1 MHRELPC
8 SYSTISAKALLDEVV
23 SDYCVKSPQDCIFW
37 ERGAN
42 DTYRV
47 RCADAYYSLR
57 VYRCDAFP
65 REAIEFEA
73 EALSYLHD
81 QDFTVAYPI
90 ARKSGGYLTE
100 IAAPEGPRFV
110 LLTSFADGETPDY
123 ECLENSRLVGE
134 SVAQMHLLSDDFK
147 TSHERTHLDLQ
158 SLLEDSMA
166 VIRTYMAHRPDDL
179 NAIEKIAQQARMNV
193 QAVPESLLDTGF
205 CHGDLHGYN
214 LHLHE
219 GKVTHFDFE
228 ECAYGYR
235 VYDLATFRWGVC
247 MGERRAKRWS
257 AFVEG
262 YESIR
267 PIAKSDLSL
276 VGTFVVIRELSNI
289 AFGMR
294 NLKDFGHELS
304 SESNIED
311 VRRQLEKIQTLVDK

>member
-1 MHRELPC
+1 MLPELPC

-23 SDYCVKSPQDCIFW
+23 ADYCVESPQDCIFW

-47 RCADAYYSLR
+47 RCADTYYSLR
-57 VYRCDAFP
+57 VYRCNSFP

-73 EALSYLHD
+73 EALNYLHD
-81 QDFTVAYPI
+81 QGFPVAYPI
-90 ARKSGGYLTE
+90 VRKSGGYLTE
-100 IAAPEGPRFV
+100 IAAPEGQRCV
-110 LLTSFADGETPDY
+110 LLTSFADGEPPSY
-123 ECLENSRLVGE
+123 EPLENSRLVGE
-134 SVAQMHLLSDDFK
+134 SVAQMHLISNGFK
-147 TSHERTHLDLQ
+147 ASHERAHLDLQ

-166 VIRTYMAHRPDDL
+166 VIRAHIAHRPDDL
-179 NAIEKIAQQARMNV
+179 MAIEKIAQEALLSV
-193 QAVPESLLDTGF
+193 KAVPENLVDTGL

-235 VYDLATFRWGVC
+235 VYDLATFKWGVC
-247 MGERRAKRWS
+247 MGEQRAARWS

-267 PIAKSDLSL
+267 PIAEPDRSL
-276 VGTFVVIRELSNI
+276 IDKFVVIRDLSNI
-289 AFGMR
+289 AFEMR
-294 NLKDFGHELS
+294 NLKDFGHELG

-311 VRRQLEKIQTLVDK
+311 ARRQLEKIQRFINK